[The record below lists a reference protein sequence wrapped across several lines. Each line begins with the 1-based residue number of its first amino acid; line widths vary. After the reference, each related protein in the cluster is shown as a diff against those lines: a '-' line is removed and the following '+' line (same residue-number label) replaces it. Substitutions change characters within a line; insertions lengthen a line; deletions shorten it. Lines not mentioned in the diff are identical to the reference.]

1 MENSGVTGLYF
12 PDLLYLYKGERSE
25 VMLEVLL
32 GRFDVFGSRREVV
45 DSSSKPRG
53 EKAHMRHVREVQ
65 DSPAFDG

>member
-1 MENSGVTGLYF
+1 
-12 PDLLYLYKGERSE
+12 
-25 VMLEVLL
+25 MLEVLL